1 MSTPIKNTAIK
12 NTPIRIG
19 INGFGRIGR
28 LVVRAL
34 PLHPELQ
41 LVHINEIAGDAAT
54 AAHLLEFDT
63 VHGRFDGRVSQSGEV
78 ISINGSE
85 VSYSSHPTPQQVP
98 WRELGV
104 DIVLECSG
112 KFRTSATLNP
122 YFDVGVS
129 KVIVAA
135 PVKDPDPD
143 APILN
148 VVMGCNDH
156 LYRPEH
162 HQIVTA
168 ASCTTN
174 SLAPVVK
181 VLHESIGIERGAI
194 TTIHDVTNTQVIVD
208 APHKDLRRARSALN
222 SLIPTSTGSATA
234 ITMIYP
240 ELAGRLNG
248 VAVRVP
254 MLNASLTDAVFT
266 LARATTVEEVNN
278 LLREAADGPLAGIL
292 GFEDRPLVSADYVN
306 DTRSGIVDGPS
317 TMVIDDRMVK
327 VLIWYDNEYGYAFRM
342 AELAAKVAGSLPQ
355 TSVTDALR

>member
-1 MSTPIKNTAIK
+1 MSTPIK
-12 NTPIRIG
+12 IG

-34 PLHPELQ
+34 PEHPELQ
-41 LVHINEIAGDAAT
+41 LVHINEIAGDLAT

-63 VHGRFDGRVSQSGEV
+63 VHGRFAGQVGVEAERLV
-78 ISINGSE
+78 INGSP
-85 VSYSSHPTPQQVP
+85 VTYSRHHTPGEVP
-98 WRELGV
+98 WEQYGV
-104 DIVLECSG
+104 EIVLECSG
-112 KFRTSATLNP
+112 KFRTTETLDT
-122 YFDVGVS
+122 YFDRSVS

-156 LYRPEH
+156 LYRPDH
-162 HQIVTA
+162 HRILTA

-181 VLHESIGIERGAI
+181 VLHEAIGIDRGAI

-240 ELAGRLNG
+240 ELTGRLNG
-248 VAVRVP
+248 IAVRVP

-266 LARATTVEEVNN
+266 MARPTSAEEVNS
-278 LLREAADGPLAGIL
+278 LLRAAAEGPLAGIL
-292 GFEDRPLVSADYVN
+292 GYEDRPLVSADYVN

-317 TMVIDDRMVK
+317 TMVIDELMVK

-342 AELAAKVAGSLPQ
+342 ADLAAKVAG
-355 TSVTDALR
+355 AL